1 MRVTRITID
10 ADLGLIELQTG
21 PGGDG
26 NYVLLPIDVPPT
38 AERYLRFPGEPT
50 VEAGQD
56 EELLTNEAPYSGLRE
71 SAEEARGN
79 TPIQL
84 YNNDGTPNG
93 TLIMP
98 SGTIVAEEGNE
109 LYRDAINAMKR
120 FREEGTIVAAGGWS
134 VPKDQA
140 YDFNT
145 TPGQGAYDA
154 VLSDPPKFERSGYLY
169 PGSKAAR
176 ERELNNYLAA
186 DTDECDGNCG
196 AHPVKGRND
205 DVWTRA
211 PGEGAPSKERHT
223 GPATITNPIRVFA
236 DEHSRGYR
244 LHSPALPG
252 WRADI
257 NQYDLYKVPGMIR
270 EALVDMG
277 SDHAINYPVTITV
290 MEEEQ

>member
-38 AERYLRFPGEPT
+38 AERYLRIPGEPC
-50 VEAGQD
+50 EA
-56 EELLTNEAPYSGLRE
+56 EAPEEKESLVEEFLRTPGKFFGG
-71 SAEEARGN
+71 EA
-79 TPIQL
+79 
-84 YNNDGTPNG
+84 
-93 TLIMP
+93 
-98 SGTIVAEEGNE
+98 IVAP
-109 LYRDAINAMKR
+109 
-120 FREEGTIVAAGGWS
+120 GGWC
-134 VPKDQA
+134 VPADQA

-145 TPGQGAYDA
+145 TPGVGAYDA
-154 VLSDPPKFERSGYLY
+154 EIADPPKIERGGYLY

-176 ERELNNYLAA
+176 ERELNSYLAA

-196 AHPVKGRND
+196 AHPVTEWQEPETGPGKGYTERKRKGRAD

-211 PGEGAPSKERHT
+211 PGEGEPSKERHT
-223 GPATITNPIRVFA
+223 GPATIANPIRVFA

-257 NQYDLYKVPGMIR
+257 NRYDLHKVPGMIR

>member
-10 ADLGLIELQTG
+10 ADLGLIDLKTG

-26 NYVLLPIDVPPT
+26 DYVLLPLEISE
-38 AERYLRFPGEPT
+38 ALQRYVTLAGEKC
-50 VEAGQD
+50 EA
-56 EELLTNEAPYSGLRE
+56 EAPETSII
-71 SAEEARGN
+71 A
-79 TPIQL
+79 P
-84 YNNDGTPNG
+84 
-93 TLIMP
+93 
-98 SGTIVAEEGNE
+98 
-109 LYRDAINAMKR
+109 
-120 FREEGTIVAAGGWS
+120 GGWS
-134 VPKDQA
+134 VPADQA

-145 TPGQGAYDA
+145 TPGLGAYDA
-154 VLSDPPKFERSGYLY
+154 AISDPIQVERGGYKYPSGPRVGVEYTRS
-169 PGSKAAR
+169 P
-176 ERELNNYLAA
+176 ELQKEFDKYLAA
-186 DTDECDGNCG
+186 EVEEDEVTVDLTNLNGENVGTLKVPSSMVITAEHYGPAKEVAECDGDCG
-196 AHPVKGRND
+196 AHVKKGRAD

-211 PGEGAPSKERHT
+211 PGEGEPSKERHT
-223 GPATITNPIRVFA
+223 GPATVPNPIRVFA

-290 MEEEQ
+290 MEEDQ

>member
-38 AERYLRFPGEPT
+38 AERYLRIPGEPCDAT
-50 VEAGQD
+50 EPEAAKVGVTYTRSP
-56 EELLTNEAPYSGLRE
+56 ELQRE
-71 SAEEARGN
+71 F
-79 TPIQL
+79 
-84 YNNDGTPNG
+84 D
-93 TLIMP
+93 
-98 SGTIVAEEGNE
+98 
-109 LYRDAINAMKR
+109 K
-120 FREEGTIVAAGGWS
+120 
-134 VPKDQA
+134 
-140 YDFNT
+140 
-145 TPGQGAYDA
+145 
-154 VLSDPPKFERSGYLY
+154 
-169 PGSKAAR
+169 
-176 ERELNNYLAA
+176 YLAA
-186 DTDECDGNCG
+186 EKDECDGNCG
-196 AHPVKGRND
+196 AHPVKKGRDD

-257 NQYDLYKVPGMIR
+257 NRYDLHKVPGMIR